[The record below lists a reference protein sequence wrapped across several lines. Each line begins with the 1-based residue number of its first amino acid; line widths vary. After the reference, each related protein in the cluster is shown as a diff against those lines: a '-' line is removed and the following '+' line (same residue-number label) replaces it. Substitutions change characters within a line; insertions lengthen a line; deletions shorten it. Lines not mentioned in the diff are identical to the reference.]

1 MKSYSKFIIENKKGT
16 AVASPSP
23 GDPLDP
29 KKRKRIDK
37 KFSDPSNPP
46 KVADPEAPKPK
57 PTPKP
62 EGVKQADVSK
72 KAATYRRAQRVK
84 GATGGKPTGSL
95 SKGNLSFPGDRSGA
109 TSRVKA
115 DIEARKGFSGS
126 KSGGL
131 KADET
136 SKFVDRSVRQQR
148 TVKQGTP
155 DPFDPKAPKAPARPF
170 KGISKKAKSGLPSIP
185 DPFKSA
191 TSNPKK
197 VTPKPKAPSGIG
209 PATSQAI
216 SDIRNSMSRRGVK
229 TTEADVAQRYMRKM
243 QDAGRSVDPDF
254 VAAQGPKASS
264 AKPEMVG
271 GPTAPKG
278 TGSKLFSKTRAKGD
292 ALRDISKARGA
303 DLDKA
308 LKNLVSSGD
317 VKRSKPSG
325 PSSSIGF
332 KQFSMKADKVKSG
345 VPSSKVDT
353 LDLGKLSDYKKPSF
367 SSKSSLPY
375 KSFSVDSSSTLPEPV
390 KVSTPKA
397 PPAPKAPSTPKG
409 VTGGLAAPKG
419 GVKTAPGVGPKS
431 YTADEKAIQARQR
444 KMAQT
449 GVDASGKQLSKSER
463 IRAHKVSQNPRAVEV
478 ASQNPPSKTFS
489 SGKTSVGPRL
499 SKGFTSSALTLP
511 GQRALPAKKIKLPSP
526 KPELA
531 SKVKDAL
538 PGFKETRS
546 GAQTL
551 KPAGKL
557 SKLKGFARGAG
568 RVAGPALA
576 VVGAGLDYADDRA
589 KGYNRTSSA
598 LRTGAKHLGG
608 AAGGALGSFLGP
620 LGTAAGYAAGHWL
633 TSKVLDKFH
642 NPSKPKTPKQPTGKQ
657 KLGAAASSV
666 VGAPIRAL
674 TGTPAPKPAPKK
686 EPKKDPSRY
695 LKVNR

>member
-29 KKRKRIDK
+29 KNRKRVDK
-37 KFSDPSNPP
+37 KFSDPANPP
-46 KVADPEAPKPK
+46 KVANPEAPKPK

-84 GATGGKPTGSL
+84 GATGGKTTGSL

-155 DPFDPKAPKAPARPF
+155 DPFDPKAPKAPSRPF
-170 KGISKKAKSGLPSIP
+170 KGVSKKLKSGLPSSIP

-191 TSNPKK
+191 TSDPKK
-197 VTPKPKAPSGIG
+197 VTPKPKAPSGPG

-216 SDIRNSMSRRGVK
+216 KDIRNSMSRRGVK

-243 QDAGRSVDPDF
+243 QDTGRSVDPDL
-254 VAAQGPKASS
+254 VGAQGVKASG

-271 GPTAPKG
+271 GSTKPSGAGAK
-278 TGSKLFSKTRAKGD
+278 FRAQAD
-292 ALRDISKARGA
+292 AAKDISKQRGA

-308 LKNLVSSGD
+308 LKNLTTTGD
-317 VKRSKPSG
+317 VKGSKPYTYPGGTLNPTTGRGSGGSVNPSTNKPEFKNTGRSGYAPELKPKSGSEPVVYKPKKAGSLAKFKSDVSLKG
-325 PSSSIGF
+325 PSEGKPRFPASKGSELAKKNYSQF
-332 KQFSMKADKVKSG
+332 K
-345 VPSSKVDT
+345 
-353 LDLGKLSDYKKPSF
+353 
-367 SSKSSLPY
+367 
-375 KSFSVDSSSTLPEPV
+375 VDSSSAI
-390 KVSTPKA
+390 S
-397 PPAPKAPSTPKG
+397 KG
-409 VTGGLAAPKG
+409 RTGGLATLDDIIDVEVKDLGPTKPSKPPKL
-419 GVKTAPGVGPKS
+419 
-431 YTADEKAIQARQR
+431 
-444 KMAQT
+444 
-449 GVDASGKQLSKSER
+449 SGSAGTFKQL
-463 IRAHKVSQNPRAVEV
+463 
-478 ASQNPPSKTFS
+478 
-489 SGKTSVGPRL
+489 
-499 SKGFTSSALTLP
+499 
-511 GQRALPAKKIKLPSP
+511 
-526 KPELA
+526 
-531 SKVKDAL
+531 
-538 PGFKETRS
+538 RS
-546 GAQTL
+546 GSQTL
-551 KPAGKL
+551 KPTSGA
-557 SKLKGFARGAG
+557 SKLLRGAG

-589 KGYNRTSSA
+589 KGYGRTSSV

-642 NPSKPKTPKQPTGKQ
+642 KPKKPKKVAQTPKQRF
-657 KLGAAASSV
+657 ASKV
-666 VGAPIRAL
+666 KNTVGAPVRSL
-674 TGTPAPKPAPKK
+674 TGAPPPKPSVKPVKTDPK
-686 EPKKDPSRY
+686 EY

>member
-1 MKSYSKFIIENKKGT
+1 MKSYSNFIIEKKKGT
-16 AVASPSP
+16 AVASPAP

-29 KKRKRIDK
+29 KGRKKIDK
-37 KFSDPSNPP
+37 KFSNPSNPP
-46 KVADPEAPKPK
+46 KVENPEAPKSK

-62 EGVKQADVSK
+62 EGVKQSTVSK
-72 KAATYRRAQRVK
+72 QAAMYRRAQRIK

-131 KADET
+131 KSDET
-136 SKFVDRSVRQQR
+136 SRFVDRSVRQQR
-148 TVKQGTP
+148 AIKQGVP
-155 DPFDPKAPKAPARPF
+155 DPFTSKTPAPARPF
-170 KGISKKAKSGLPSIP
+170 KGIGKKTKTGSPSIP

-191 TSNPKK
+191 TTDPKK
-197 VTPKPKAPSGIG
+197 VTPKPKAPSGPG

-216 SDIRNSMSRRGVK
+216 SDIRKSMSRRGVK
-229 TTEADVAQRYMRKM
+229 TTEADVAQRYMRTM
-243 QDAGRSVDPDF
+243 QDTGRSVDPDF

-278 TGSKLFSKTRAKGD
+278 TGSKLFSRTRAKGD
-292 ALRDISKARGA
+292 ALKDISNAKNA

-431 YTADEKAIQARQR
+431 YTAAEKAIQARQR

-499 SKGFTSSALTLP
+499 SKGSTSSALTLP
-511 GQRALPAKKIKLPSP
+511 GQKALPPKKFTLPSP

-546 GAQTL
+546 GAKTL

-557 SKLKGFARGAG
+557 SKLKGFAKGAG

-598 LRTGAKHLGG
+598 LRTGAKALGG

-642 NPSKPKTPKQPTGKQ
+642 KPSKPKTPKQPTGKQ
-657 KLGAAASSV
+657 KLGAAASSA

>member
-1 MKSYSKFIIENKKGT
+1 MKSYSKFITENKKGT
-16 AVASPSP
+16 AVASPAP
-23 GDPLDP
+23 GGDPLDP
-29 KKRKRIDK
+29 KGRRRIEK
-37 KFSDPSNPP
+37 KFSNPSNPP
-46 KVADPEAPKPK
+46 KVANPEASK

-148 TVKQGTP
+148 TVRQGTP
-155 DPFDPKAPKAPARPF
+155 DPFTSKTPAPARPF
-170 KGISKKAKSGLPSIP
+170 KGISKKTKTGSPSIP

-191 TSNPKK
+191 TTKPK
-197 VTPKPKAPSGIG
+197 TSPKPKAPSGPG

-216 SDIRNSMSRRGVK
+216 KDIRSSMSRRGIK
-229 TTEADVAQRYMRKM
+229 TTETDVAQRYMRTM
-243 QDAGRSVDPDF
+243 QDTGRSVDPDF

-278 TGSKLFSKTRAKGD
+278 SYAKFRAQAD
-292 ALRDISKARGA
+292 ATKDISKARGA

-332 KQFSMKADKVKSG
+332 KQFSIKADKVKSG

-353 LDLGKLSDYKKPSF
+353 LNLGKLSDYKKPSF

-397 PPAPKAPSTPKG
+397 PPAPKAPATPKG
-409 VTGGLAAPKG
+409 VTGGLTAPKG

-431 YTADEKAIQARQR
+431 YTAAEKAIQSRQR

-449 GVDASGKQLSKSER
+449 GVDASGKQLSKAER

-478 ASQNPPSKTFS
+478 AAQNPPSKTFS
-489 SGKTSVGPRL
+489 SGKTSVGSRL
-499 SKGFTSSALTLP
+499 SKGSTSSAITAP
-511 GQRALPAKKIKLPSP
+511 GQKAPPKKIALPKP

-551 KPAGKL
+551 KPASKL

-598 LRTGAKHLGG
+598 LRTGAKALGG

-642 NPSKPKTPKQPTGKQ
+642 KPSKPKTPKQPTGKQ
-657 KLGAAASSV
+657 KLGAAASSA

-686 EPKKDPSRY
+686 EPQKDPLRY
-695 LKVNR
+695 IKVNR

>member
-29 KKRKRIDK
+29 KNRKRIDK
-37 KFSDPSNPP
+37 KFSDPANPP
-46 KVADPEAPKPK
+46 KVENPEASKPK
-57 PTPKP
+57 SPTKP

-155 DPFDPKAPKAPARPF
+155 DPFDPKAPKAPSRPF
-170 KGISKKAKSGLPSIP
+170 KGVSKKLKSGLPSSIP

-191 TSNPKK
+191 TSDPKK
-197 VTPKPKAPSGIG
+197 VTPKPKAPSGPG

-216 SDIRNSMSRRGVK
+216 KDIRNSMSRRGVK

-243 QDAGRSVDPDF
+243 QDTGRSVDPDL
-254 VAAQGPKASS
+254 VGAQGVKASG

-271 GPTAPKG
+271 GSTAPKG
-278 TGSKLFSKTRAKGD
+278 AGARFRAQAD
-292 ALRDISKARGA
+292 ATKDISKARGA

-317 VKRSKPSG
+317 VKKSKPSG

-431 YTADEKAIQARQR
+431 YTAAEKAIQARQR

-489 SGKTSVGPRL
+489 SGKTSVGSRL
-499 SKGFTSSALTLP
+499 SKGSTSSAITAP
-511 GQRALPAKKIKLPSP
+511 GQKAPPKKIALPKP

-531 SKVKDAL
+531 SKVRDAL

-546 GAQTL
+546 GVSKTL
-551 KPAGKL
+551 KPVSNLTK
-557 SKLKGFARGAG
+557 FARGAG
-568 RVAGPALA
+568 RVAGGGLA
-576 VVGAGLDYADDRA
+576 VLGAGLDYADDRA
-589 KGYNRTSSA
+589 KGYNRTSSV

-608 AAGGALGSFLGP
+608 AAGAALGSIAGP
-620 LGTAAGYAAGHWL
+620 LGSAAGYAAGHWL

-642 NPSKPKTPKQPTGKQ
+642 KPKKPKKVAQTPKQRF
-657 KLGAAASSV
+657 ASKV
-666 VGAPIRAL
+666 KNTVGAPVRSL
-674 TGTPAPKPAPKK
+674 TGAPPPKPSVKPVKTDPK
-686 EPKKDPSRY
+686 EY